1 MFKKIV
7 ESLNIDKFHLI
18 FIIIFLIIITLSYF
32 VDKPY
37 SLGLLACYIMAI
49 YNFIK
54 VIDTHHNFKITS
66 IKLLIILIMLVVL
79 PTLGLFKN
87 QYIQK
92 ELYDIFSKVYLMHN
106 MTNGVIST

>member
-1 MFKKIV
+1 MLKKIV
-7 ESLNIDKFHLI
+7 ELLNIDKFHLI

-49 YNFIK
+49 YSFIK
-54 VIDTHHNFKITS
+54 VIDIHHNAKITT
-66 IKLLIILIMLVVL
+66 IKLFILLMVLIVL
-79 PTLGLFKN
+79 PTMSLFRN

-92 ELYDIFSKVYLMHN
+92 ELYDIFSKIY
-106 MTNGVIST
+106 